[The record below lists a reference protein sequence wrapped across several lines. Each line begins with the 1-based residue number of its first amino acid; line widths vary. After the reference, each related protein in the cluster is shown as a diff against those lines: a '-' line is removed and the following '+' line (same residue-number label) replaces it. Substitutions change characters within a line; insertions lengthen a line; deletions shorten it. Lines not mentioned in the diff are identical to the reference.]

1 MVEGAHNSYSA
12 PIPLIYK
19 NIKFTALYNLMRR
32 HLHYA
37 LRITHYAL
45 YKKWENNYEYFTEQV
60 LCDHA

>member
-1 MVEGAHNSYSA
+1 MVEGAHKLYSA

-45 YKKWENNYEYFTEQV
+45 RTTHYALRIV
-60 LCDHA
+60 